1 MANNWDTQ
9 YYNQPTVAELKQ
21 NAAKSA
27 SKAKKKGLIY
37 DPVIVQGRKICSSW
51 WGMAWCE
58 NLERY
63 ADYESRI
70 DRGKRYVRNG
80 SVIDL
85 QIEPGLIKAK
95 VQGSRKAPY
104 KVEIHIAPL
113 SKNKCQSIMKQC
125 GRKLGSLETLLS
137 GNFPDDMKDLFFQKN
152 GLFPSPKEISF
163 SCSCPDWALMCKHVA
178 ATLYGV
184 GTRFDR
190 DPLLFFTLR
199 KIDINHFI
207 DVTIQD
213 RVDTMLTNAKSK
225 TDRMLDSDDLT
236 SIFGNL

>member
-1 MANNWDTQ
+1 
-9 YYNQPTVAELKQ
+9 
-21 NAAKSA
+21 
-27 SKAKKKGLIY
+27 
-37 DPVIVQGRKICSSW
+37 
-51 WGMAWCE
+51 
-58 NLERY
+58 
-63 ADYESRI
+63 
-70 DRGKRYVRNG
+70 
-80 SVIDL
+80 
-85 QIEPGLIKAK
+85 
-95 VQGSRKAPY
+95 
-104 KVEIHIAPL
+104 
-113 SKNKCQSIMKQC
+113 MKQC